1 MDMVKK
7 AAQLHTLISWK
18 LQELSDGEAVQMP
31 DLYPLWEAGTEYP
44 AQALVYHGTACSG
57 WSRPTPPRPISR
69 PTARDCWLSTGR
81 FGRRRGYTAGC
92 TARRWK

>member
-7 AAQLHTLISWK
+7 AAQLHTLIGWK

-44 AQALVYHGTACSG
+44 AQALVYEVIA
-57 WSRPTPPRPISR
+57 P
-69 PTARDCWLSTGR
+69 
-81 FGRRRGYTAGC
+81 AGANIWEPH
-92 TARRWK
+92 TVPAIWRLAEAAEEPDEIAPEYPAEEAV